1 MSHSIIPRLIR
12 KIPSS
17 KSLKDMVM
25 GSKNKNE
32 NFSKDYNIRKVSS
45 SQNLKNMITYYK
57 NESENISKNCGWVFK

>member
-1 MSHSIIPRLIR
+1 MSHILYQDLLE

-25 GSKNKNE
+25 SKNKNE

>member
-1 MSHSIIPRLIR
+1 MSHSIIPRLIK

-25 GSKNKNE
+25 GSE
-32 NFSKDYNIRKVSS
+32 NFSKDNNIIKVPSS
-45 SQNLKNMITYYK
+45 KNLKDMITYYK

>member
-57 NESENISKNCGWVFK
+57 N